1 MNDLATVMQTQL
13 QQLIQDAPEEKRQ
26 LLRFALSDDLYGI
39 PIEAVREILQVGVMT
54 QVPMMPRFVRGVMN
68 LRGAVVP
75 VLDLGLRLGLQPTRI
90 SRRTCIVIVE
100 TFNGDG
106 TPLRHGVLV
115 DAVHEVL
122 EVTQEQINAVPALG
136 TRVAPQ
142 FIAGVTRVHDQ
153 SVEVLEVPR
162 VFDDTELSRLVE
174 EHCDQSRW
182 LH

>member
-1 MNDLATVMQTQL
+1 MNEITKLMDPVARHVGQE
-13 QQLIQDAPEEKRQ
+13 ASEERRQ
-26 LLRFALSDDLYGI
+26 LLRFALGDNLYGI
-39 PIEAVREILQVGVMT
+39 PIESVREILQVGVMT
-54 QVPMMPRFVRGVMN
+54 QVPMMPSFVRGVMN

-75 VLDLGLRLGLQPTRI
+75 VLDLGLRLGLQATRI

-100 TFNGDG
+100 TFNVEGSAQ
-106 TPLRHGVLV
+106 RHGVLV

-122 EVTQEQINAVPALG
+122 EVTHEQINSVPPLG
-136 TRVAPQ
+136 TRVAPH
-142 FIAGVTRVHDQ
+142 FIAGVTRVHEQ

-162 VFDDTELSRLVE
+162 VFDDIELSRLVE

>member
-1 MNDLATVMQTQL
+1 MSNLANVMETQA
-13 QQLIQDAPEEKRQ
+13 QQLMHDAPEEKRQ
-26 LLRFALSDDLYGI
+26 LLRFALGDELYGI
-39 PIEAVREILQVGVMT
+39 PIESVREILQVGVMT
-54 QVPMMPRFVRGVMN
+54 QVPMMPNFVRGVMN

-75 VLDLGLRLGLQPTRI
+75 VLDLGLRLGLSPTRI

-100 TFNGDG
+100 TINTEGS
-106 TPLRHGVLV
+106 PLRHGVLV

-122 EVTQEQINAVPALG
+122 EVTHEQINAVPSLG